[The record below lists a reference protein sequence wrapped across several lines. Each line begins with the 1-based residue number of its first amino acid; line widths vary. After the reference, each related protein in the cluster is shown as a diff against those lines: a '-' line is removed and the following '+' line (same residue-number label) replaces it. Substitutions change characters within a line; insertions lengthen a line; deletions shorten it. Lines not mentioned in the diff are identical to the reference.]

1 VGGYLCGCCSG
12 ATSAFARMC
21 LPQLGMKCNCAS
33 LAHLCNP
40 EWQPVLCAAHT
51 RFPPQF
57 GFAHKLSMQRDESQ
71 ESTAGALYSQ
81 QPAPLVGDE
90 TPLALGQ
97 VGAFE
102 GPGSELGIRRA
113 AAGKQGFLPLGQWCG
128 AFKVYLL
135 LPCRLCDGKWVPVC
149 WLAGNELN
157 LPLKTAT
164 CLLLQC
170 LCQHLLLLTSA

>member
-1 VGGYLCGCCSG
+1 MH
-12 ATSAFARMC
+12 AFASAGDEVQ
-21 LPQLGMKCNCAS
+21 PVPPDW
-33 LAHLCNP
+33 H
-40 EWQPVLCAAHT
+40 PVLCAAHT

-57 GFAHKLSMQRDESQ
+57 GFAHKLSMQQDESQ
-71 ESTAGALYSQ
+71 GSTAGALYSQ

-102 GPGSELGIRRA
+102 GPGSELGISRA
-113 AAGKQGFLPLGQWCG
+113 AAGKQGPLPLANG
-128 AFKVYLL
+128 AVR
-135 LPCRLCDGKWVPVC
+135 PRCTCCCCVVAVTARLWVPVC